1 LREKSRELVSPQ
13 SIENIPTE
21 LFPKPV
27 DITLSTSAYFDR
39 IIYKFYTKYR
49 GVNMCGAQV
58 VVFVDKSEKTIDI
71 THFICY
77 YVFVLKR
84 E

>member
-1 LREKSRELVSPQ
+1 
-13 SIENIPTE
+13 
-21 LFPKPV
+21 
-27 DITLSTSAYFDR
+27 
-39 IIYKFYTKYR
+39 
-49 GVNMCGAQV
+49 MCVAQV